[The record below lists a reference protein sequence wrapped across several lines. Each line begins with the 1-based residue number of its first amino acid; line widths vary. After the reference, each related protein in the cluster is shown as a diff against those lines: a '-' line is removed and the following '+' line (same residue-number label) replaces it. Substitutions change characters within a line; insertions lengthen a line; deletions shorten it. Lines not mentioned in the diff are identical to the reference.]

1 MMESKEIENYLLN
14 LTTPLLRK
22 FMSKEEIKIAN
33 RLVKEEKLLKGK
45 SDDKQK
51 TVIFYNK

>member
-1 MMESKEIENYLLN
+1 MESKEIENYLLN